1 MIKNIDV
8 AELEISNDP
17 IETLD
22 HLAQPFLDLAKK
34 LEEVRLNGTD
44 TETWTA
50 LGDANVFYWRLIVNY
65 LPKHFASSVSPASKA
80 MLEMIADFML
90 RASKAMRHAPDTALL
105 AQMVQLNLNMS
116 DQILS
121 IAEKIDN
128 ERMAA

>member
-1 MIKNIDV
+1 MIENIDV
-8 AELEISNDP
+8 SEFEVSNDP

-44 TETWTA
+44 SETWAA
-50 LGDANVFYWRLIVNY
+50 LGDSNVFYWRLIVNY
-65 LPKHFASSVSPASKA
+65 LPKHFSSSVSPASKA

-90 RASKAMRHAPDTALL
+90 RASKAMRQAPDNAVL

-128 ERMAA
+128 ERLAA